1 MNTGDLFAQCNDPDQ
16 NLLPQDGEVYY
27 HGVVFD
33 QAQADDYFNELMHE
47 IDWQADQAQFAGKI
61 IKTARKVAWH
71 GERDFRY
78 RYSGVEKIA
87 LPWTKTLLSIKAAI
101 EQKSQT
107 TYNSCLLNLYHDGSE
122 AMSWHSDGEKDLKQ
136 GAAIASVS
144 FGAERRFMFK
154 HKQAKEKVAIVLAHG
169 SLLIM
174 QGETQQHWQHRLP
187 PTVKVTEPRINLTFR
202 TIQT

>member
-1 MNTGDLFAQCNDPDQ
+1 MITGDLFAQINDSSR
-16 NLLPQDGEVYY
+16 NLLPQDGEVFY
-27 HGVVFD
+27 HGVIFNAHEADRYFD
-33 QAQADDYFNELMHE
+33 RLFNE
-47 IDWQADQAQFAGKI
+47 IDWQSDQACIGGKI

-71 GERDFRY
+71 GEQPYRY
-78 RYSGVEKIA
+78 RYSGVQKIA
-87 LPWTKTLLSIKAAI
+87 QPWTDTLQAIKQVI
-101 EQKSQT
+101 EHHSQT

-122 AMSWHSDGEKDLKQ
+122 GMAWHSDGERDLKK

-154 HKQAKEKVAIVLAHG
+154 HKQSKEKVAIPLAHG

-202 TIQT
+202 TIEQ